1 MHPTTAT
8 TSPTGAAMCA
18 ETESEAAPQPHVE
31 PAAQESRAEDRRHWL
46 ATAAWPEVAFA
57 TA

>member
-1 MHPTTAT
+1 MRPTPT
-8 TSPTGAAMCA
+8 TSPAGAARCTDA
-18 ETESEAAPQPHVE
+18 EADAQAELRAAWPGEDPDDEA
-31 PAAQESRAEDRRHWL
+31 RRVWL

>member
-1 MHPTTAT
+1 MSTTST
-8 TSPTGAAMCA
+8 TSPHGAVTCA
-18 ETESEAAPQPHVE
+18 EPEASESVVTDGPAEATTEVEA
-31 PAAQESRAEDRRHWL
+31 RRRWL